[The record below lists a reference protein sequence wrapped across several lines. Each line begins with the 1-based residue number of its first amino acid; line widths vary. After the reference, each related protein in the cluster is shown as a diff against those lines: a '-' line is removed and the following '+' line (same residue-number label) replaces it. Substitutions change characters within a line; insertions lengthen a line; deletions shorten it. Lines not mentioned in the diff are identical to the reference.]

1 MATKVINTILNLKNA
16 SMLSG
21 LKQVEGSVNGL
32 TGSMGRFT
40 KNGKVQWKTVLNS
53 VDKFATGALT
63 GIATAGAAFTAFSI
77 KTGSEFSGAMSEVG
91 AITGATGKDM
101 EELKSLAKEMGDT
114 TVKSATEAAE
124 AMKYMGMAGWSTTD
138 IQNGLKGVLDLSTAS
153 GADLATTSDI
163 VTDAL
168 SGFKMGASDTT
179 EMVNVLAEAS
189 RSSNTDVELMGES
202 FKYVGAICGSAGISV
217 EDASVALGMMANQS
231 VKGSRSG
238 TAFRKGI
245 QNLINPSKQAAA
257 AMEEYGVKL
266 QTTSDGSVDLLGTID
281 NLRDKLGGLSDT
293 DKSAALSQI
302 FGANASTGWAAIV
315 NETDANYQKLKQ
327 SISAAGAEG
336 STVASDMAAQMSDN
350 VPGAIEMLKSR
361 VSTLGLDFFDRIEG
375 PLKDGITSVTE
386 TLGSIDWAPLMDS
399 LAGVVTGGFDLLN
412 NALQFLG
419 EHGTTIVGLLPTVV
433 QAIVGLKAISP
444 VVSIV
449 GGIAKNFGT
458 FKTVGKGLFTVLTGG
473 NPLLVALKIA
483 LLVLPPVIMLVVKNW
498 SKIVSWFKKFVNE
511 HPGVK
516 KAIDSI
522 KGAFNGIKNVI
533 GGLLDKLEA
542 LKSKLSGVLD
552 KAKGAFAKVKS
563 VIGLGGSS
571 ALDSNANGTPYY
583 GGGWTRI
590 NERGGE
596 VAYLPSGSTIIP
608 ADKSEKL
615 MNGYG
620 GRSTVVN
627 VTVQGNVIGNEEY
640 ADYLGNYIVGAL
652 AEAM

>member
-40 KNGKVQWKTVLNS
+40 KDGKVQWKTVLNS

-91 AITGATGKDM
+91 AITRATGKDL
-101 EELKSLAKEMGDT
+101 EELKSLAKDMGDT

-168 SGFKMGASDTT
+168 SGFKMSASDTT

-217 EDASVALGMMANQS
+217 EDASIALGMMANQS

-281 NLRDKLGGLSDT
+281 NLRDKLGGLNDT

-336 STVASDMAAQMSDN
+336 STVASDMASQMSDN

-361 VSTLGLDFFDRIEG
+361 VGTLGLDFFDRIEE
-375 PLKDGITSVTE
+375 PLKNGITSLTE
-386 TLGSIDWAPLMDS
+386 TLGTIDWAPLMDS

-419 EHGTTIVGLLPTVV
+419 EHGTTIVGLMPTVV
-433 QAIVGLKAISP
+433 KAIVGLKVISP

-458 FKTVGKGLFTVLTGG
+458 FKMVGKGLFTVLGGG
-473 NPLLVALKIA
+473 NPLLLALRVALM
-483 LLVLPPVIMLVVKNW
+483 VLPPVIMLVVKNW

-533 GGLLDKLEA
+533 GGLLDKLGS
-542 LKSKLSGVLD
+542 LKSKLTGVLD
-552 KAKGAFAKVKS
+552 KAKGAFEKVKG